1 MAKDSGV
8 VQRSSKEDLSFL
20 YYKVDIAARVD
31 YLIHARVYLCSVFC
45 SIAIHRGRLSLIY
58 KSLMNDLFIST
69 KQIVYICFFA

>member
-20 YYKVDIAARVD
+20 YYKVDIVARVD

>member
-31 YLIHARVYLCSVFC
+31 
-45 SIAIHRGRLSLIY
+45 
-58 KSLMNDLFIST
+58 
-69 KQIVYICFFA
+69 

>member
-58 KSLMNDLFIST
+58 KSFIIFLLIY
-69 KQIVYICFFA
+69 KKNMFFFFFFA